1 VTARKVT
8 DEQTER
14 RGAIMG
20 SSWHFGIANTDADR
34 LPDEALLARLG
45 TGDVDF
51 AITFVHRFQRVVFGI
66 AMTVTGD
73 PGTAEEVAQQAF
85 EWARRHAQ
93 VYDSRQGSVRAW
105 MTMIARNLA
114 VDVIHACP
122 SALVAPDDLSGLLT
136 AVTDTTEQLAGAH
149 GGAAVLRRT
158 LACLPTTQARALAMA
173 GIYGMTARQIADA
186 EGVPVNTA
194 KTRIRD
200 GMQTLRGSQLA
211 EDADSN

>member
-1 VTARKVT
+1 
-8 DEQTER
+8 
-14 RGAIMG
+14 MG
-20 SSWHFGIANTDADR
+20 SSRHSGIADTDADR
-34 LPDEALLARLG
+34 LPDEVLLAALG
-45 TGDVDF
+45 TGDADF
-51 AITFVHRFQRVVFGI
+51 AATFVHRFHRVVFTV

-73 PGTAEEVAQQAF
+73 PGAAEEVAQRTF
-85 EWARRHAQ
+85 EWAWRHAQ

-105 MTMIARNLA
+105 ITTIARNLA

-158 LACLPTTQARALAMA
+158 LACLPATQARAVAMA

-186 EGVPVNTA
+186 EGIPVDAA

-200 GMQTLRGSQLA
+200 GMQALRGAQLP